1 MLAGAFDLHVHAG
14 PDVRARKM
22 SALELARA
30 ARQAGM
36 RGLLLKNHHTAT
48 TALATTLREAILGLQ
63 VFGGLALNRAV
74 GGLNSH
80 AVEAALAMGAAE
92 IWMPTVS
99 AEQECAWRGRPGSGI
114 TVLDAQGRLR
124 PEVEDILRLI
134 APSNA
139 ILGTGH
145 ISPAE
150 IRGLLRAGR
159 EAGVRKF
166 LITHPEIRFL
176 NLPASFQRE
185 IGGPGVYFERCY
197 VREDFALDWDGFAE
211 VIREVGVESTVL
223 STDLG
228 QPENPD
234 PASGLDRMWR
244 ELSQRGF
251 RAREIDRMSC
261 RNPATLLGLDP

>member
-14 PDVRARKM
+14 PAGRHARLPPQEPPHRNRGAGDGGRRNLDVP
-22 SALELARA
+22 
-30 ARQAGM
+30 
-36 RGLLLKNHHTAT
+36 
-48 TALATTLREAILGLQ
+48 TL
-63 VFGGLALNRAV
+63 
-74 GGLNSH
+74 
-80 AVEAALAMGAAE
+80 
-92 IWMPTVS
+92 S

-114 TVLDAQGRLR
+114 TVLEAQGRLR
-124 PEVEDILRLI
+124 PEIEEILRLM
-134 APSNA
+134 APSCA

-145 ISPAE
+145 ISLAE

-159 EAGVRKF
+159 EAGVGKF

-176 NLPASFQRE
+176 NLPVSFQRE
-185 IGGPGVYFERCY
+185 IGGPDVYFERCY

-211 VIREVGVESTVL
+211 VIREAGVESTVL

-234 PASGLDRMWR
+234 PVSGLDRMWE

-251 RAREIDRMSC
+251 RACEIDRMSC
-261 RNPATLLGLDP
+261 RNPAILLGLDP